1 MRAAYSRTSLFPSG
15 GIPMNFKKAI
25 LVSAA
30 VLAAAGIIAGCGDQK
45 AASSASSK
53 AAKETTIKVG
63 VSPVPHAE
71 IVGVVK
77 DKLAKEGV
85 KVEMVEFNDYVQPN
99 LALADKSLDANF
111 FQHKPYL
118 DEFCKSKGLKL
129 TSLGA
134 VHLEPMCV
142 YSKKLKSLNDLADGA
157 HVAIPNDPTNGG
169 RALLVLQSAGLIKLK
184 EGAPITATPQDIAE
198 NPKNLEFSELEAPQL
213 PRALEDADIAIINM
227 NFALEAKLD
236 PKSAIYSEGSDSP
249 YANIVAVREGDE
261 NRPELQKLMK
271 ALTSKEVKDFIEK
284 KYGGSVKTVF

>member
-1 MRAAYSRTSLFPSG
+1 
-15 GIPMNFKKAI
+15 MNFKKAI

-63 VSPVPHAE
+63 VSPVPHSE

-85 KVEMVEFNDYVQPN
+85 KVEMVEFTDYVQPN

-129 TSLGA
+129 KSMGA

-142 YSKKLKSLNDLADGA
+142 YSKKLKSLNDLTDGA

-184 EGAPITATPQDIAE
+184 EGA
-198 NPKNLEFSELEAPQL
+198 NP
-213 PRALEDADIAIINM
+213 
-227 NFALEAKLD
+227 
-236 PKSAIYSEGSDSP
+236 
-249 YANIVAVREGDE
+249 
-261 NRPELQKLMK
+261 
-271 ALTSKEVKDFIEK
+271 
-284 KYGGSVKTVF
+284 

>member
-1 MRAAYSRTSLFPSG
+1 
-15 GIPMNFKKAI
+15 
-25 LVSAA
+25 
-30 VLAAAGIIAGCGDQK
+30 
-45 AASSASSK
+45 
-53 AAKETTIKVG
+53 
-63 VSPVPHAE
+63 
-71 IVGVVK
+71 
-77 DKLAKEGV
+77 
-85 KVEMVEFNDYVQPN
+85 MVEFTDYVQPN

>member
-1 MRAAYSRTSLFPSG
+1 MRAAHRRASLFSYG

-25 LVSAA
+25 LASAA
-30 VLAAAGIIAGCGDQK
+30 LLAAAGIIAGCGDQK
-45 AASSASSK
+45 AASSASS
-53 AAKETTIKVG
+53 AAGKETTIKVG

-71 IVGVVK
+71 IVGAVK

-85 KVEMVEFNDYVQPN
+85 KVEMVEFTDYVQPN

-111 FQHKPYL
+111 FQHKPDL

-142 YSKKLKSLNDLADGA
+142 YSKKLKSLNDLTDGA

-198 NPKNLEFSELEAPQL
+198 NPKNLKFSELEAPQL

>member
-1 MRAAYSRTSLFPSG
+1 MRAAHSRASLFPSG

-30 VLAAAGIIAGCGDQK
+30 LLASCGIIAGCGDQK
-45 AASSASSK
+45 AASSASSA

-71 IVGVVK
+71 IVGAVK

-85 KVEMVEFNDYVQPN
+85 KVEMVEFTDYVQPN

-169 RALLVLQSAGLIKLK
+169 RALLVLQSAGLIKL
-184 EGAPITATPQDIAE
+184 
-198 NPKNLEFSELEAPQL
+198 
-213 PRALEDADIAIINM
+213 
-227 NFALEAKLD
+227 
-236 PKSAIYSEGSDSP
+236 
-249 YANIVAVREGDE
+249 
-261 NRPELQKLMK
+261 
-271 ALTSKEVKDFIEK
+271 
-284 KYGGSVKTVF
+284 